1 MPPKQLIHHDRSK
14 KLPVVEYYI
23 LTMSS
28 TGTIAWVCLSPI
40 TTQCE
45 HTGCPVSLSKNS
57 RGLLLCSGQPTAVSL
72 LKNCTRDSQAY
83 LIVYIYESCSNL
95 ILLQLPLKIQESII
109 QPYCLQLEGKQKC
122 TCACLLLPL
131 FKLHALV
138 PIIIWEDNNFH
149 FQFTLELGFQ

>member
-1 MPPKQLIHHDRSK
+1 MPPKQLIHYDRRK
-14 KLPVVEYYI
+14 KLPVVKYYI

-57 RGLLLCSGQPTAVSL
+57 RGLLLCSGQPTDVSL

-109 QPYCLQLEGKQKC
+109 QPYCLQLEGRQKC

-138 PIIIWEDNNFH
+138 PIIIWEDNH
-149 FQFTLELGFQ
+149 IIISDSL